1 MNRREVLKRS
11 SLFVG
16 GALTAGTIAAV
27 MNGCKADAALDWNP
41 SFMTIDEARLVEEVA
56 ERIIPETDTPGARKA
71 LVHRFIDR
79 AISNNYTEEEKNR
92 FREGLQLFDKRS
104 QEKHGVPFVQC
115 APEQMDE
122 VLQSLADES
131 RGTSGDEHIWPA
143 MRGAVASAFFTSE
156 VGMTEVL
163 KYDPV
168 PGEWIGCV
176 DYDEVGGA
184 WAL

>member
-27 MNGCKADAALDWNP
+27 MNGCKADAAVDWKP
-41 SFMTIDEARLVEEVA
+41 SFMTKEEVSLVEEVA
-56 ERIIPETDTPGARKA
+56 ERIIPETETPGARKA

-79 AISNNYTEEEKNR
+79 AIGTNYEQEEQNK
-92 FREGLQLFDKRS
+92 FREGLKLFNARS
-104 QEKHGVPFVQC
+104 QQKHGVDFVTC
-115 APEQMDE
+115 TPEQMDE

-131 RGTSGDEHIWPA
+131 RALSGDDHIWPA
-143 MRGAVASAFFTSE
+143 MKGMVATAFFTSE
-156 VGMTEVL
+156 VGMTQVL

-168 PGEWIGCV
+168 PGEWIGCI